1 MQDYLGR
8 LSYLWMIREQQMIE
22 VHLKKASQSIPSRTR
37 TKKEKQTKIKLKQL
51 FWTYISK

>member
-51 FWTYISK
+51 FWIYISK